1 MSKAKGLI
9 TNMRIIFMGTPDF
22 AVPCLKALIDN
33 NHEIA
38 CVITQPDRPK
48 GRGNKLTPPPVKE
61 FALQYGLEVFQP
73 EKVRTP
79 EAVEKIKSY
88 NSDIIVVVAFGQIL
102 PPSILNIPKYGCIN
116 VHASLLP
123 KFRGASPI
131 HWSIISGEKTTGVT
145 TMFMD
150 EGMDTG
156 DMLLK
161 SETPIYE
168 KETTQEL
175 HDRLSQMGAELLIK
189 TIRQIESGQITRIPQ
204 DSSDATYTKLLTKEM
219 GNIDWTK
226 SAVEIK
232 NLVRGTYPWPG
243 AYTYY
248 EGEKFKIFS
257 VETAEQNKGEKP
269 GAIIEVTKN
278 EILVQS
284 GNGIVILKDIQAENG
299 KRMSV
304 EEYLRGHSIQK
315 NKCFSGDNNGA
326 AC

>member
-1 MSKAKGLI
+1 
-9 TNMRIIFMGTPDF
+9 MRVIFMGTPDF
-22 AVPCLKALIDN
+22 AVPCLKALLDN
-33 NHEIA
+33 NFEIV

-61 FALQYGLEVFQP
+61 MALQYGLEVFQP
-73 EKVRTP
+73 EKVRTT
-79 EAVEKIKSY
+79 EAVEKILSY
-88 NSDIIVVVAFGQIL
+88 KPDIIVVVAFGQLL
-102 PPSILNIPKYGCIN
+102 PLSILKIPQYGCIN
-116 VHASLLP
+116 VHPSLLP
-123 KFRGASPI
+123 KFRGATPI
-131 HWSIISGEKTTGVT
+131 HWSIISGEKSTGVT

-161 SETPIYE
+161 SELPIE
-168 KETTQEL
+168 ENETTQEL
-175 HDRLSQMGAELLIK
+175 HDKLSQIGAGLLIK
-189 TIRQIESGQITRIPQ
+189 TIKQIKSAQAERKPQ
-204 DSSDATYTKLLTKEM
+204 DSSKATYSKLLSKEM

-226 SAVEIK
+226 SSVEIK
-232 NLVRGTYPWPG
+232 NLIRGTYPWPG

-257 VETAEQNKGEKP
+257 VD
-269 GAIIEVTKN
+269 IIEDDSKLDPGTIMEILKS

-284 GNGIVILKDIQAENG
+284 GKGLVSIKEIQAENG

-315 NKCFSGDNNGA
+315 NKCFSGDVNGVTS
-326 AC
+326 